1 MVYVYTYPAQ
11 KRILC
16 FLTKNRNVEL
26 AANPNYKE
34 YTVPDDFNL
43 DRVIKDENG
52 NDFNLQFGIT
62 YNDFITKF
70 NADYSANR
78 VSQYPSIEEQL
89 DMQYWDSVNGT
100 TKWKDTIAK
109 IKSDNPKT

>member
-16 FLTKNRNVEL
+16 FHTKNRNVEL

-52 NDFNLQFGIT
+52 NDFNLQFRSHSGSFFFFDMVRIT
-62 YNDFITKF
+62 SLF
-70 NADYSANR
+70 NPGGR
-78 VSQYPSIEEQL
+78 VSDSI
-89 DMQYWDSVNGT
+89 SV
-100 TKWKDTIAK
+100 TK
-109 IKSDNPKT
+109 PYL